1 MVRDF
6 YAPTLAHRV
15 VVEVDIGALVEAVVR
30 GNLGRRGDV
39 VVDVC
44 EAIHSQY
51 RIKIRKATTTHSVKR
66 ETSPCCGGIVLV

>member
-15 VVEVDIGALVEAVVR
+15 VVEVDIGALVEAMVR
-30 GNLGRRGDV
+30 GDLGRRGDV

-51 RIKIRKATTTHSVKR
+51 RFKMPQATTTHSVKR
-66 ETSPCCGGIVLV
+66 DTSPCCGGMVLV